1 MFDPSLLELEIFA
14 PDNNAVKEY
23 VETTKLSWSKGNY
36 WLGGQ
41 IILSPTDKITDKL
54 CNKVREI
61 YEIDSFCCNSF
72 EIASM
77 NDSKTLFVEMQV
89 VIQQFRE
96 MMKQRTL
103 DELNKT
109 KLNQDVNKIIVSLCE

>member
-1 MFDPSLLELEIFA
+1 MTNI
-14 PDNNAVKEY
+14 NH
-23 VETTKLSWSKGNY
+23 G
-36 WLGGQ
+36 
-41 IILSPTDKITDKL
+41 
-54 CNKVREI
+54 
-61 YEIDSFCCNSF
+61 
-72 EIASM
+72 
-77 NDSKTLFVEMQV
+77 KTLFDEIQV

>member
-23 VETTKLSWSKGNY
+23 IKTTKSSWTKGNY

-41 IILSPTDKITDKL
+41 ISLSPTNKITDEL
-54 CNKVREI
+54 CNKVSEI
-61 YEIDSFCCNSF
+61 YEMDCFCCNSF
-72 EIASM
+72 EMTSI
-77 NDSKTLFVEMQV
+77 NHGKTLFDEIQV

>member
-36 WLGGQ
+36 WLGGR
-41 IILSPTDKITDKL
+41 INLSPTDKITDEL

-72 EIASM
+72 EMASV
-77 NDSKTLFVEMQV
+77 NHCKTLFAEIQIVA
-89 VIQQFRE
+89 QQFRE
-96 MMKQRTL
+96 MRKQRTP
-103 DELNKT
+103 
-109 KLNQDVNKIIVSLCE
+109 NQDVNK

>member
-23 VETTKLSWSKGNY
+23 IKTTKSSWSKGNY
-36 WLGGQ
+36 WLGGH
-41 IILSPTDKITDKL
+41 INLSPTDKITHEL

-61 YEIDSFCCNSF
+61 YKIDYFCCNSF

-77 NDSKTLFVEMQV
+77 NDSKTLFDEIQV
-89 VIQQFRE
+89 VAQQFRE

>member
-1 MFDPSLLELEIFA
+1 MFDPSLLELAQFA

-23 VETTKLSWSKGNY
+23 IKTTKSSWSKGNY

-41 IILSPTDKITDKL
+41 ISLSPTNKITDEL

-61 YEIDSFCCNSF
+61 YKIDYVCCNSF

-77 NDSKTLFVEMQV
+77 NDSKTLFVEIQV
-89 VIQQFRE
+89 VIKQFRE
-96 MMKQRTL
+96 MMKPRTL

>member
-1 MFDPSLLELEIFA
+1 MFDPSLLELAQFA

-23 VETTKLSWSKGNY
+23 IKTTKSSWSKGNY

-41 IILSPTDKITDKL
+41 ITLSPTDKITHEL

-61 YEIDSFCCNSF
+61 YKIDYFCCNSF

>member
-23 VETTKLSWSKGNY
+23 IKTTKSSWSKGNY

-41 IILSPTDKITDKL
+41 INLSPTDKITDEL

-61 YEIDSFCCNSF
+61 YKIDSFCCNSF
-72 EIASM
+72 EMASV
-77 NDSKTLFVEMQV
+77 NYAKSLFAE
-89 VIQQFRE
+89 IQIVAQEFRE

-103 DELNKT
+103 DVLNKT

>member
-23 VETTKLSWSKGNY
+23 IKTTKSSWCKGNY

-41 IILSPTDKITDKL
+41 INLSPTDKITDEL

-61 YEIDSFCCNSF
+61 YKIDYFCCNSF
-72 EIASM
+72 EMASM
-77 NDSKTLFVEMQV
+77 NDSNTIFAEIQIVA
-89 VIQQFRE
+89 QQFRE

-109 KLNQDVNKIIVSLCE
+109 RLNQDVNKIIVSLCE

>member
-1 MFDPSLLELEIFA
+1 MFDPSLLELAQFA

-23 VETTKLSWSKGNY
+23 IKTTKSSWSKGNY

-41 IILSPTDKITDKL
+41 INLSPTDKITHEL

-61 YEIDSFCCNSF
+61 YKIDYFCCNSF

>member
-1 MFDPSLLELEIFA
+1 MFDPSLLELAQFA

-23 VETTKLSWSKGNY
+23 IKTTKSSWSKGNY

-41 IILSPTDKITDKL
+41 INLSPTDKITHEL

-61 YEIDSFCCNSF
+61 YEMDCFCCNSF
-72 EIASM
+72 EMTSITHG
-77 NDSKTLFVEMQV
+77 KTLFDEIQV

>member
-1 MFDPSLLELEIFA
+1 LLEIFA
-14 PDNNAVKEY
+14 PDNSAVKEY
-23 VETTKLSWSKGNY
+23 IETTKSKWSKGNY

-41 IILSPTDKITDKL
+41 IILSPTDQITDEL

-61 YEIDSFCCNSF
+61 YEIDCYCCNSY
-72 EIASM
+72 EIASI
-77 NDSKTLFVEMQV
+77 NHGKLLFAQIQV
-89 VIQQFRE
+89 VAQQFRE

-109 KLNQDVNKIIVSLCE
+109 KLNQDINKIIVSLCE

>member
-1 MFDPSLLELEIFA
+1 MFDPSLQELAQFA
-14 PDNNAVKEY
+14 PDDNAVKEY
-23 VETTKLSWSKGNY
+23 IETTKSSWSKGNY

-41 IILSPTDKITDKL
+41 INLSPTDKITDEL

-72 EIASM
+72 EMESI
-77 NDSKTLFVEMQV
+77 NNNKTIFAEIQIVA
-89 VIQQFRE
+89 QQFRE
-96 MMKQRTL
+96 TMKQRTL

>member
-1 MFDPSLLELEIFA
+1 MAS
-14 PDNNAVKEY
+14 
-23 VETTKLSWSKGNY
+23 
-36 WLGGQ
+36 
-41 IILSPTDKITDKL
+41 ITHG
-54 CNKVREI
+54 
-61 YEIDSFCCNSF
+61 
-72 EIASM
+72 
-77 NDSKTLFVEMQV
+77 KTLFDEIQV

>member
-14 PDNNAVKEY
+14 PDNNAVKKY
-23 VETTKLSWSKGNY
+23 IKITKSSWSKGNY

-41 IILSPTDKITDKL
+41 INLSPTDKITDEL

-61 YEIDSFCCNSF
+61 YKIDYFCCNSF
-72 EIASM
+72 EIESM
-77 NDSKTLFVEMQV
+77 NDSNTLFVEIQV
-89 VIQQFRE
+89 VAQQFRE